1 MGLHRPVELA
11 AQTGQVKLARNHL
24 SGNPQDLA
32 PLLLALIFLAP
43 NDVYFAT
50 HIGLGRRGAKMPDE
64 EWVKI
69 LYDSRR
75 VKFTY
80 QQLPDDRAFITAQ
93 IEGNEV
99 VYSVVLTEA
108 RNPLTREN
116 VESHFKDELSKK

>member
-1 MGLHRPVELA
+1 VLHRPVELA
-11 AQTGQVKLARNHL
+11 AQTGQVASM
-24 SGNPQDLA
+24 SGNPSYRALA
-32 PLLLALIFLAP
+32 SPLPGPIFLAP

-50 HIGLGRRGAKMPDE
+50 HTGLGRRGAKMPDE

-69 LYDSRR
+69 LYDGRR

-80 QQLPDDRAFITAQ
+80 QQLPDDGAFVTAQ

-108 RNPLTREN
+108 KNPLTREN
-116 VESHFKDELSKK
+116 VESHFKGELSKK